1 MTPDSHGYV
10 PVTACNAQWA
20 YSPSFPA
27 AIALSLFFG
36 LLTIAHLV
44 LALYFRKRFCWV
56 IVMASAWETAAF
68 VLRAISSRHQQSQTL
83 AVASQ
88 LFFLLAPLWIN
99 AFVYMTAGRL
109 IYMLHPEKKIWG
121 FKAMSLGKW
130 FVWLD
135 VFSFIVQGAGG
146 SMLNPGNDASAQDAG
161 KKIYMT
167 GVGVQEAFILLFL
180 GLIVKFHVDALR
192 LDRQGLL
199 VGTGLSRR
207 AGMWKWVTYSLY
219 VVLLLITMRIIFRL
233 VEFSG
238 GMEPEH
244 NKLPF
249 EEGYALG
256 LDAVP
261 MVLAGLVLAIVHPG
275 LVLKGEGNEFPS
287 RKVRKAEK
295 KAIKAEKK
303 EAKRMNKQGKNGV
316 EMNVM
321 YTGTRG
327 SGEELIH
334 GGRHV

>member
-10 PVTACNAQWA
+10 PVSACNAQWS

-27 AIALSLFFG
+27 ALALSTLFG
-36 LLTIAHLV
+36 LLTLAHLI
-44 LALYFRKRFCWV
+44 LAILFRKRFCWV
-56 IVMASAWETAAF
+56 IVMASTWETAAF
-68 VLRAISSRHQQSQTL
+68 VLRAIGSHHQQNQTL
-83 AVASQ
+83 AIASQ

-109 IYMLHPEKKIWG
+109 IYMLHPEKKVWG

-135 VFSFIVQGAGG
+135 IFSFVVQGAGG
-146 SMLNPGNDASAQDAG
+146 SMLNPGNDAQTMDAG
-161 KKIYMT
+161 KKIYMS

-180 GLIVKFHVDALR
+180 ALIVKFHTDALK
-192 LDRQGLL
+192 LERQGRL

-219 VVLLLITMRIIFRL
+219 AVLLLITMRIIFRL
-233 VEFSG
+233 AEFSG

-261 MVLAGLVLAIVHPG
+261 MVLAVFVLAAVHPG
-275 LVLKGEGNEFPS
+275 LVLKGQGSEFP
-287 RKVRKAEK
+287 
-295 KAIKAEKK
+295 
-303 EAKRMNKQGKNGV
+303 
-316 EMNVM
+316 
-321 YTGTRG
+321 
-327 SGEELIH
+327 
-334 GGRHV
+334 

>member
-1 MTPDSHGYV
+1 
-10 PVTACNAQWA
+10 
-20 YSPSFPA
+20 
-27 AIALSLFFG
+27 
-36 LLTIAHLV
+36 
-44 LALYFRKRFCWV
+44 
-56 IVMASAWETAAF
+56 
-68 VLRAISSRHQQSQTL
+68 
-83 AVASQ
+83 
-88 LFFLLAPLWIN
+88 
-99 AFVYMTAGRL
+99 
-109 IYMLHPEKKIWG
+109 
-121 FKAMSLGKW
+121 MSLGKW

-135 VFSFIVQGAGG
+135 VFSFIVQGTGG
-146 SMLNPGNDASAQDAG
+146 SMLNPGNDANTQDAG
-161 KKIYMT
+161 KKIYMG

-180 GLIVKFHVDALR
+180 GLIVKFHIDALR

-199 VGTGLSRR
+199 VGTGMSRR

-219 VVLLLITMRIIFRL
+219 AVLLLITMRIIFRL
-233 VEFSG
+233 AEFSG

-261 MVLAGLVLAIVHPG
+261 MLLAIFILAAVHPG
-275 LVLKGEGNEFPS
+275 LVLKGEGSEFPS

-303 EAKRMNKQGKNGV
+303 EAKRMKKEGKSNV

-327 SGEELIH
+327 SGDGLIH
-334 GGRHV
+334 GGRHA